1 MGGSTPLKIDG
12 RSLSLNDIHDVA
24 EGRRTVELS
33 PDARDAVLRSR
44 YAVEDMLE
52 SDASVYGIN
61 TGFGHL
67 AGVRIAQADLDSLQ
81 SNLIRSHA
89 VGVGAPFDLPTTRGL
104 MLLRA
109 NVLAAGHSGVRVEIL
124 ERLIELLNLGIHP
137 WIPSQGSV
145 GASGDLAPL
154 AHLALLLMGEGWVH
168 NEDGSRGDAAPALE
182 AANLT
187 PIFLAAKE
195 GIALIN
201 GTQAMTSLG
210 ALVLV
215 RARRL
220 AKTADLIGSMTVEG
234 MLGSYTPFDPRLH
247 ALRPHAGQTAVAGN
261 LRRLLIG
268 GNLNASHANCD
279 KVQDPYS
286 LRCMPQVHGAARQA
300 IDHAWDVLSIEANS
314 VTDNPTVFAEDG
326 DLLSGG
332 NFHGQPVST
341 ALDYLAIGIA
351 ELGSISERR
360 VEQLVN
366 PKLSSDLPA
375 FLIEGSGLH
384 SGFMMAQVTAAALA
398 SENKGLCH
406 PASIDT
412 IPTSAGQEDHV
423 SMGPIAARKAMAVL
437 RNTEHILGIEVLAA
451 AQALDLRAPLIPAKG
466 PSSARKRLRQ
476 DITYLDADRILHED
490 LEGAA
495 ELVHSGALL
504 EAAEAAIG
512 SLD

>member
-1 MGGSTPLKIDG
+1 LLLDG
-12 RSLSLNDIHDVA
+12 RSLTLEDIHDVA
-24 EGRRTVELS
+24 LGRRRVVLADASRAAVIRSREVVE
-33 PDARDAVLRSR
+33 AMLRSGQ
-44 YAVEDMLE
+44 V
-52 SDASVYGIN
+52 VYGIN

-67 AGVRIAQADLDSLQ
+67 AGVRIAEDDLEDLQ

-89 VGVGAPFDLPTTRGL
+89 VGVGTPFDIPTTRGL

-109 NVLAAGHSGVRVEIL
+109 AVLAAGHSGVRISVL
-124 ERLIELLNLGIHP
+124 DRLLELLNRGIHP

-168 NEDGSRGDAAPALE
+168 SDSGERQPAARFLAE
-182 AANLT
+182 AELA
-187 PIFLAAKE
+187 PITLAAKE

-215 RARRL
+215 RARQL
-220 AKTADLIGSMTVEG
+220 AKPADLVGSMSLEG

-247 ALRPHAGQTAVAGN
+247 SIRPHPGQTAVAAN
-261 LRRLLIG
+261 LRKLLQG
-268 GNLNASHANCD
+268 GDLNASHAGCD

-286 LRCMPQVHGAARQA
+286 LRCIPQVHGAARQA
-300 IDHAWDVLSIEANS
+300 IDHAWDVLSIEVNS
-314 VTDNPTVFAEDG
+314 VTDNPTVFADDG

-332 NFHGQPVST
+332 NFHGQPIST

-360 VEQLVN
+360 MEQLVN

-375 FLIEGSGLH
+375 FLVEGSGLH
-384 SGFMMAQVTAAALA
+384 SGFMMVQVTAAALA

-423 SMGPIAARKAMAVL
+423 SMGPIAARKALRVL
-437 RNTEHILGIEVLAA
+437 ENTERILGIEALAA
-451 AQALDLRAPLIPAKG
+451 AQALDLRKPLTPADG
-466 PSSARKRLRQ
+466 PAAARARLRD
-476 DITYLDADRILHED
+476 DITYLSADRILHED
-490 LEGAA
+490 LEDAA
-495 ELVHSGALL
+495 SLIRSGALL
-504 EAAEAAIG
+504 AAAESAVGNLA
-512 SLD
+512 